1 MDGREL
7 DQASLAASPLSAR
20 RRRATRMP
28 AWTPPPPQ
36 GPGHRTTQSGPREF
50 IRNRDDVAR
59 TNVELTVTF
68 PETGTYYLAVE
79 AFGSHPTG
87 SYSLI
92 VTIPMDMA
100 TLSTGVRVLR
110 MGANAGGC

>member
-1 MDGREL
+1 M
-7 DQASLAASPLSAR
+7 
-20 RRRATRMP
+20 
-28 AWTPPPPQ
+28 
-36 GPGHRTTQSGPREF
+36 
-50 IRNRDDVAR
+50 
-59 TNVELTVTF
+59 TF